1 MTSLADALPPE
12 IAAQVHP
19 DWRTNEAGYRSV
31 RDNLFKS
38 HFGQWIC
45 FADGTVV
52 VSCSRPVVV
61 LRDARKTARHP

>member
-31 RDNLFKS
+31 RNNLFKS
-38 HFGQWIC
+38 HFGQWIG

-52 VSCSRPVVV
+52 V
-61 LRDARKTARHP
+61 